1 MSLTLTT
8 ALAVLRDGAAATSGG
23 GDGDRRRRA
32 GTRGDGTSW
41 KVTWVLVKLS
51 AGRGNAARTTSAG
64 EGGVEGSDL
73 DVRVGDLDV
82 AAVGLNVRG
91 RAG

>member
-51 AGRGNAARTTSAG
+51 AGREMLRVPPAPVK
-64 EGGVEGSDL
+64 VEL
-73 DVRVGDLDV
+73 RVPTLMFE
-82 AAVGLNVRG
+82 
-91 RAG
+91 